1 MLSVNYLS
9 SFLIDKQFNIDKSIY
24 DKIHDFELN
33 KDNYIKI
40 PSSANINLN
49 LDNKLDKYALCLPT
63 PFDILF
69 NKSSK
74 YFYYDNK
81 IYKNKSK
88 TFTLIHSLL
97 SIGNDLFNLQNE
109 NEKEKIIKELIK
121 KIDFDLFDKNLY
133 AKFNYIKN
141 RKFNKVNIQS
151 VLKDSFQFKNNDN
164 FNLLKEYISD
174 YFGINLYIFNIEN
187 TIIYYDKC
195 EKYLSKI
202 YGENFNIYLPTICLI
217 YENEIYKPI
226 MIKNNNI
233 KSSILLHSNDEE
245 LIISIWNYFKI
256 DKEYNEIK
264 LNNDKI
270 KESLLDSKN
279 NLEIKEGEI
288 KDCEEEENKI
298 KEDKIKKED
307 SKEDIKIIIKNKNI
321 FDLNILSSM
330 KIGTLKELCNKNSI
344 DTQKKSEKTN
354 KMINKLKTELI
365 DDLLKL

>member
-1 MLSVNYLS
+1 
-9 SFLIDKQFNIDKSIY
+9 
-24 DKIHDFELN
+24 
-33 KDNYIKI
+33 
-40 PSSANINLN
+40 
-49 LDNKLDKYALCLPT
+49 
-63 PFDILF
+63 
-69 NKSSK
+69 
-74 YFYYDNK
+74 
-81 IYKNKSK
+81 
-88 TFTLIHSLL
+88 L

-226 MIKNNNI
+226 MIKNNSI

-245 LIISIWNYFKI
+245 LINSIWNYFKI

-270 KESLLDSKN
+270 KESLLDNKN
-279 NLEIKEGEI
+279 NLEIKEDE
-288 KDCEEEENKI
+288 I
-298 KEDKIKKED
+298 KEDELKKENSEEY
-307 SKEDIKIIIKNKNI
+307 SKEDNKIIIKNKNI
-321 FDLNILSSM
+321 FDLNILSTM
-330 KIGTLKELCNKNSI
+330 KIDTLKELCNKNSI
-344 DTQKKSEKTN
+344 NTQKKSEKTN
-354 KMINKLKTELI
+354 KMINKLKSELI